1 MPRIRHKAFAVVLAL
16 VAGGSRVLS
25 AQETGTPVFKAPYR
39 AFENWEIGASL
50 SDPKGASYALEGFY
64 SFGSGLNDFGIRG
77 GYVDQG
83 PQGAVAIGADFRRRI
98 IRASSKFPLDGAL
111 TAGFG
116 TQLAAGAYDR
126 FFVPVGISLG
136 RRIDLENSKTS
147 FVPYFQPVIVPT
159 FFSGDNAPD
168 GGVDFAL
175 GLGVDIKFGSNF
187 DLRVSGGI
195 GDIDGVAISLAFV
208 H

>member
-1 MPRIRHKAFAVVLAL
+1 MVT
-16 VAGGSRVLS
+16 

-39 AFENWEIGASL
+39 AFESWEFGVSL
-50 SDPKGASYALEGFY
+50 SDPGGASYAIEGFY
-64 SFGSGLNDFGIRG
+64 SFGNGPNDFGIRA
-77 GYVDQG
+77 GYVDQN
-83 PQGAVAIGADFRRRI
+83 PATAFAVGVDFRRRI
-98 IRASSKFPLDGAL
+98 IHASEKFPLDGAV

-116 TQLAAGAYDR
+116 SQLASGSYDS
-126 FFVPVGISLG
+126 FYVPFGISLG

-159 FFSGDNAPD
+159 FYSGDNAPD

-175 GLGVDIKFGSNF
+175 GLGVDIKFGGRL
-187 DLRVSGGI
+187 DIRVSGGI
-195 GDIDGVAISLAFV
+195 GDIDGVALGLAYV

>member
-1 MPRIRHKAFAVVLAL
+1 MLRIRRRTIAVVCAL
-16 VAGGSRVLS
+16 IAGGLQSAA

-39 AFENWEIGASL
+39 SFESWEMGASL
-50 SDPKGASYALEGFY
+50 SDPKGASYAIEGFY
-64 SFGSGLNDFGIRG
+64 SFGSGPNDFGIRA

-83 PQGAVAIGADFRRRI
+83 PQGAVAVGVDFRRRI
-98 IRASSKFPLDGAL
+98 IHASEKFPLDGAL
-111 TAGFG
+111 TVGFG
-116 TQLAAGAYDR
+116 TQLASGAYDR
-126 FFVPVGISLG
+126 FFVPIGISLG

-159 FFSGDNAPD
+159 FYGGDNAPD

-175 GLGVDIKFGSNF
+175 GLGVDIKFGGRI

-195 GDIDGVAISLAFV
+195 GDIDGVAIGLAYV

>member
-1 MPRIRHKAFAVVLAL
+1 MPRIRRNAL
-16 VAGGSRVLS
+16 VLLGLLTAGTGALA

-50 SDPKGASYALEGFY
+50 SDPKGASYAIEGFY
-64 SFGSGLNDFGIRG
+64 SFGSGPNDFGLRA
-77 GYVDQG
+77 GYVDQN
-83 PQGAVAIGADFRRRI
+83 PATAFAVGVDFRRRV
-98 IRASSKFPLDGAL
+98 IRASESFPLDGAL

-116 TQLAAGAYDR
+116 TQLASGSYDS
-126 FFVPVGISLG
+126 FFIPVGISLG

-159 FFSGDNAPD
+159 FYSGDNAPD

-175 GLGVDIKFGSNF
+175 GLGVDIKFGGRL
-187 DLRVSGGI
+187 DIRVSGGI
-195 GDIDGVAISLAFV
+195 GDIDGVAIGLAYV